1 MIMYKDI
8 LMSKEKDGVYKIT
21 FNRPDV
27 LNAVSNTMTIEVLD
41 ALEKLK
47 EGGDCR
53 ALILTGTG
61 RSFTVGADTTA
72 AVQLSEEDYNAY
84 LDRFSKMLRTIE
96 GFPAPVI
103 GMIDG
108 FAFGGGAEVAC
119 SCDIRFGSEKARFRF
134 PGASY
139 GLIVSGSSLSTIV
152 NLPKAKEL
160 LFSSAII
167 EAEEAYRLGLLNQIY
182 SSSEELESATFA
194 YIDKVVENRKEV
206 IEKTKEVLN
215 LLVGETKTDRKKIE
229 SNGNDYLKQNTDQRD
244 TFAYYA
250 NKRKTNRN
258 W

>member
-1 MIMYKDI
+1 MYKDI
-8 LMSKEKDGVYKIT
+8 LMSKEKEGVYKIT

-47 EGGDCR
+47 EAGDCR
-53 ALILTGTG
+53 VLILTGNG

-72 AVQLSEEDYNAY
+72 AVQLSEQDYNAY
-84 LDRFSKMLRTIE
+84 LDRFSKMLRKIE
-96 GFPAPVI
+96 SFPAPVI

-119 SCDIRFGSEKARFRF
+119 SCDIRFGSENTRFRF

-167 EAEEAYRLGLLNQIY
+167 EAEEAYKLGLLNQLY
-182 SSSEELESATFA
+182 SSEELESATFS
-194 YIDKVVENRKEV
+194 YIDRVVENRKEV

-215 LLVGETKTDRKKIE
+215 LLVGETKSDRKQIE

-244 TFAYYA
+244 TFAFYA